1 MIDKSEI
8 IKTAKSLG
16 LPLSTV
22 EKDYVLGWVL
32 MGIQMNPEAREK
44 WIFKG
49 GTCLKKCFFDNYRF
63 SEDLDFT
70 IAAQDHI
77 QEVVLKKILKN
88 VSEWVYEKSGI
99 ELPEKHIT
107 VDLYKNPHGAFSVEG
122 KLTYFGPLKQKTNF
136 PRIKLDLTAHE
147 KVVLPPEKRIIFHN
161 YSDNPENA
169 PLALSY
175 CYEEIFA
182 EKLRALAERARPRDL
197 YDVIHL
203 YENRHRLSNHHKF
216 KESLSAKCDFKKIPI
231 PTLKYIEHHPQKKIL
246 SSEWE
251 NMLRHQLPELKSFEY
266 FWEQLKYVFKWL
278 ADIHE

>member
-1 MIDKSEI
+1 MIDKYEI
-8 IKTAKSLG
+8 LKAAKELNIQ
-16 LPLSTV
+16 PTTV

-32 MGIQMNPEAREK
+32 MAIQDHPECQNN

-70 IAAQDHI
+70 ILPQNHI
-77 QEVVLKKILKN
+77 EESLMKKILK
-88 VSEWVYEKSGI
+88 EIGEHVYEQSGI
-99 ELPEKHIT
+99 ELPEKHIS
-107 VDLYKNPHGAFSVEG
+107 VDLYKNPHGTFSIEG

-136 PRIKLDLTAHE
+136 PRIKLDLTGHE
-147 KVVLPPEKRIIFHN
+147 KIVLLPERREIYHN
-161 YSDNPENA
+161 YSDKPYSSTKA
-169 PLALSY
+169 FSY

-203 YENRHRLSNHHKF
+203 YQEKTDLLNKSNF
-216 KESLSAKCDFKKIPI
+216 LQSLTEKCNFKKIPV
-231 PTLKYIEHHPQKKIL
+231 PTLEYIERHPQKKTL

-251 NMLRHQLPELKSFEY
+251 NMLRHQLPTLKPFEY
-266 FWEQLKYVFKWL
+266 FWHQLGDVLNWV
-278 ADIHE
+278 HSS